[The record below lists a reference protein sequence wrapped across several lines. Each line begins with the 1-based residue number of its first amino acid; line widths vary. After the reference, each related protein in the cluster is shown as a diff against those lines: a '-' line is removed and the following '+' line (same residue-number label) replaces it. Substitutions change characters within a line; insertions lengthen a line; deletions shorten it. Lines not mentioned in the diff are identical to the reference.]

1 VKRIKIPSNKEFGV
15 EYQFQLVTQIKEEL
29 GDGIILHHE
38 KTNNP
43 QEILLTIKPEAIR
56 RLAEVLKNKKNF
68 RFLMD
73 IATVHYPE
81 QAKPFEVVYQ
91 FYNYVQNKRVRVKVS
106 VAEGEPIPSLT
117 PLFKGANWLER
128 EAFDMMGVKFSDHPN
143 LTRILTH
150 HKFVGHP
157 LRKDY
162 PATGNQVLD
171 QPQVFTFPE
180 LPEDPDADIL
190 TSQRMTINLGPS
202 HPATH
207 GTFRWFCE
215 LEGETITR
223 ATTEIGYLHRCFE
236 KMCETH
242 KYQQIIPYTDRLNY
256 CSAPMNNSGFCRAVE
271 QLIGIEVPPRAQ
283 TIRVILNELSRVI
296 DHFVCIGTTAV
307 DMGALSTFWYCF
319 KQRENVY
326 TLFERLCGNRMLTS
340 ITRIGGVF
348 GDIDDDWKRDCLTLI
363 KEIRATVDEVD
374 ALLSKNKIWLNRMR
388 GTGVISAE
396 MALDYGFTGP
406 CLRASGIAHDLR
418 KLEPYW
424 GYENFE
430 FNVPT
435 ATEGD
440 NFARYWIRI
449 QEQRESLRIVEQA
462 LHKLPSGPT
471 VVDDPLIVLPPKHEV
486 YSNIEAL
493 MNHFMLIID
502 GVKPP
507 KGEVYSYTEAANGEL
522 GFYIVSDGTGYPY
535 RVKVRPP
542 CFAIYSSFEEVVTG
556 GLIAD
561 AVATL
566 GQFNVIAGEL
576 DR

>member
-1 VKRIKIPSNKEFGV
+1 MSAELLGKAGSTS

-29 GDGIILHHE
+29 GDGMILHHE

-43 QEILLTIKPEAIR
+43 NEVLIAIKPEGMR
-56 RLAEVLKNKKNF
+56 KLAEFLKVKKNF
-68 RFLMD
+68 RFMMD
-73 IATVHYPE
+73 IAGVHYPDR
-81 QAKPFEVVYQ
+81 AKPLEAVYQ
-91 FYNYVQNKRVRVKVS
+91 FYNHVQNKRIRVKV
-106 VAEGEPIPSLT
+106 ATTEGEKIPSIT
-117 PLFKGANWLER
+117 PVYKAANWFER
-128 EAFDMMGVKFSDHPN
+128 EAFDMIGLQFSGHPN

-171 QPQVFTFPE
+171 KPLEYSFDAIPATADD
-180 LPEDPDADIL
+180 DPI
-190 TSQRMTINLGPS
+190 TTQRMTINLGPS

-223 ATTEIGYLHRCFE
+223 AKAEIGYLHRCFE
-236 KMCETH
+236 KMAETH

-256 CSAPMNNSGFCRAVE
+256 CSAPINNASYCRAIE
-271 QLIGIEVPPRAQ
+271 QLMGIEIPERGQ
-283 TIRVILNELSRVI
+283 YIRVILNELARVI

-348 GDIDDDWKRDCLTLI
+348 GDIDDDWKRDCLKLI
-363 KEIRATVDEVD
+363 KEIRETIEEVD
-374 ALLSKNKIWLNRMR
+374 ALLSNNKIWLNRMR
-388 GTGVISAE
+388 DTGVVSTE
-396 MALDYGFTGP
+396 MAIDYGFTGP
-406 CLRASGIAHDLR
+406 CLRASGVEHDLR
-418 KLEPYW
+418 KVEPYW
-424 GYENFE
+424 FYDTFD
-430 FNVPT
+430 FDIPT
-435 ATEGD
+435 QKEGD
-440 NFARYWIRI
+440 NFARYYIRLE
-449 QEQRESLRIVEQA
+449 EQRQSLRIVEQA
-462 LHKLPSGPT
+462 LAKLPGGPT
-471 VVDDPLIVLPPKHEV
+471 SVSDPSIVLPAKHEV

-493 MNHFMLIID
+493 MNHFMLIIN

-522 GFYIVSDGTGYPY
+522 GFYVVSDGTGKPH
-535 RVKVRPP
+535 RLKVRPP
-542 CFAIYSSFEEVVTG
+542 CFPIYSAFEEIVQG